1 MDDNGSI
8 CLVTV
13 DGTDCPIPEPSPFS
27 RKWYSHK
34 FHGPGVRYE
43 VGVCIQTGWIVW
55 VNGPFPCGEWPD
67 LKICN
72 EWLVHELGPGEKYL
86 ADRGYA
92 GGWRSETPNGLNNY
106 DQRMKEAARARHE
119 SVNGLLK
126 TFKILDTP
134 FRSPDLAKHYSV
146 FMAVANIC
154 QAVIK
159 LEGNTFDVDYFDN
172 Y

>member
-72 EWLVHELGPGEKYL
+72 QWLVYELGPGEKYL

-92 GGWRSETPNGLNNY
+92 GGWRSETPNGLNDY
-106 DQRMKEAARARHE
+106 DQRIKEAARARNE

-154 QAVIK
+154 QAVIRM
-159 LEGNTFDVDYFDN
+159 EGNTFDVDYFDN